1 MENKNSPML
10 ELLLR
15 PAFCVKD
22 GLITEIN
29 QAAAAFL
36 LCEGTPVLPL
46 IATGAEEYENFREG
60 CLYLTLSLS
69 GHTVE
74 ATVLSMEECHLFV
87 LEQSGEKPELQALA
101 LAARELRGSLSGM
114 AAAANRLLS
123 NPERTPEPLAQLNRR
138 LYQMMRTV
146 SNMSDA
152 IIYCQCD
159 SVPTEYVE
167 ICDFLEEL
175 LEKAAVLLRHIGL
188 QLEWELPQE
197 AIYTTADRE
206 KLERSVYN
214 LLSNAA
220 KHTPIG
226 GRITVQLQRRGRL
239 YLSVTDSGT
248 GLNAAAKANAYE
260 RYLRTPTLTDGG
272 EGLGLGLVL
281 VRATAL
287 LHGGTVLIDHPEGG
301 GTRVTMTLSI
311 RHQKTPQMRTP
322 VLRIDYAGERDH
334 ALQELADVLPASLY
348 SPENLQ

>member
-1 MENKNSPML
+1 ML

-123 NPERTPEPLAQLNRR
+123 NPERTRSR
-138 LYQMMRTV
+138 WH
-146 SNMSDA
+146 SS
-152 IIYCQCD
+152 
-159 SVPTEYVE
+159 
-167 ICDFLEEL
+167 
-175 LEKAAVLLRHIGL
+175 
-188 QLEWELPQE
+188 
-197 AIYTTADRE
+197 TAG
-206 KLERSVYN
+206 Y
-214 LLSNAA
+214 
-220 KHTPIG
+220 
-226 GRITVQLQRRGRL
+226 
-239 YLSVTDSGT
+239 
-248 GLNAAAKANAYE
+248 
-260 RYLRTPTLTDGG
+260 
-272 EGLGLGLVL
+272 
-281 VRATAL
+281 
-287 LHGGTVLIDHPEGG
+287 
-301 GTRVTMTLSI
+301 I
-311 RHQKTPQMRTP
+311 R
-322 VLRIDYAGERDH
+322 
-334 ALQELADVLPASLY
+334 
-348 SPENLQ
+348 